1 MANAHPPAAFLDA
14 VRPLRAAFPE
24 APSPYRLPLTTNT
37 FGDAEIAAALEAL
50 VRGPMT
56 LGPRVAAF
64 EAAFAAAHDAPDAV
78 FCNSGSS
85 ANLLAMAV
93 LARPQGPDAGP
104 ALQPGD
110 EVVVPAVTWST
121 TLWPV
126 AQVGCVP
133 VLADVDPATL
143 NVTVAS
149 IERALSPR
157 TRAVFLAHILGN
169 PAPIQEIADLCRQ
182 RGLILVEDV
191 CESLDADVDG
201 KRCGTFGRMGTF
213 SFYFSHHI
221 CTVEGGMV
229 VCQDAADGDRL
240 RIQRAHG
247 WTRNLPAPSKAA
259 WESRYPD
266 VDPRFLFVD
275 SGYNLRPTDLQAAI
289 GLVQLER
296 RHAFLASR
304 RRAAARWMAA
314 RDRHPA
320 VFLPMRVA
328 PGSSHFA
335 LPLVLQPGLHR
346 AELAAFLERHGV
358 ENRPLVAGNL
368 ARQPA
373 LQHVTHR
380 IAGPLVGADVVHDR
394 AMYVGIHP
402 GLAEADIEYL
412 CEVLD
417 RFAAAALA
425 GTGAGDAHAPGPGL
439 GVWAVAT

>member
-1 MANAHPPAAFLDA
+1 M
-14 VRPLRAAFPE
+14 
-24 APSPYRLPLTTNT
+24 
-37 FGDAEIAAALEAL
+37 EIAAALEAL

-56 LGPRVAAF
+56 MGPRVAAF
-64 EAAFAAAHDAPDAV
+64 EAAFARAHGCADAV
-78 FCNSGSS
+78 YCNSGSS

-104 ALQPGD
+104 VLLPGD
-110 EVVVPAVTWST
+110 EVIVPSVTWST

-126 AQVGCVP
+126 AQMGAVP

-149 IERALSPR
+149 VERAISPK
-157 TRAVFLAHILGN
+157 TRAVFIAHILGN
-169 PAPIQEIADLCRQ
+169 PAPIQEIAELCRQ

-191 CESLDADVDG
+191 CESLDAEIDG
-201 KRCGTFGRMGTF
+201 QRCGTFGRMGTF

-229 VCQDAADGDRL
+229 LCTDPADGDRL

-247 WTRNLPAPSKAA
+247 WTRNLPPASKAM
-259 WESRYPD
+259 WEQRNPD

-275 SGYNLRPTDLQAAI
+275 SGYNLRGTDVQAAI
-289 GLVQLER
+289 GLVQFDRRLE
-296 RHAFLASR
+296 FLQR
-304 RRAAARWMAA
+304 RREVADLWMAA
-314 RDRHPA
+314 RDRHPD

-335 LPLVLQPGLHR
+335 LPLVLQPGLTR
-346 AELAAFLERHGV
+346 ADLATFLERHGV

-373 LQHVTHR
+373 LQHVPHR
-380 IAGPLVGADVVHDR
+380 IAGPLTGADVVHER
-394 AMYVGIHP
+394 AMYIGIHP
-402 GLAEADIEYL
+402 SMADADANL
-412 CEVLD
+412 VVALLD
-417 RFAAAALA
+417 QFAAEVRSGRL
-425 GTGAGDAHAPGPGL
+425 TT
-439 GVWAVAT
+439 ATKDRA

>member
-1 MANAHPPAAFLDA
+1 MQNQSDSSNFCIPIAFVEAVASLRSAHPEP
-14 VRPLRAAFPE
+14 
-24 APSPYRLPLTTNT
+24 PSRYALPLTTNT

-64 EAAFAAAHDAPDAV
+64 EAAFASAHGAPDAV

-93 LARPQGPDAGP
+93 LARPQGPGVGP
-104 ALQPGD
+104 VLLPGD

-121 TLWPV
+121 TIWPV

-143 NVTVAS
+143 NVTVES
-149 IERALSPR
+149 VERALSPR
-157 TRAVFLAHILGN
+157 TKAVFLAHILGN
-169 PAPIQEIADLCRQ
+169 PAPIQAIAELCRA
-182 RGLILVEDV
+182 RALTLIEDV
-191 CESLDADVDG
+191 CESLDADAGGRLV
-201 KRCGTFGRMGTF
+201 GTFGRMGTF

-229 VCQDAADGDRL
+229 VCQDPADGDRL

-247 WTRNLPAPSKAA
+247 WTRNLPRASQAA
-259 WESRYPD
+259 WENRHPD

-275 SGYNLRPTDLQAAI
+275 TGYNLRATDVQAAI
-289 GLVQLER
+289 GLVQLAR
-296 RHAFLASR
+296 RQTFLKR
-304 RRAAARWMAA
+304 RREAGAAWAA
-314 RDRHPA
+314 VRDRFPD
-320 VFLPMRVA
+320 VYLPMQIA
-328 PGSSHFA
+328 SGSSQFA
-335 LPLVLQPGLHR
+335 LPIVLQPNLGVGR
-346 AELAAFLERHGV
+346 TDLAHFLESHGV

-373 LQHVTHR
+373 LAHVPHR
-380 IAGPLVGADVVHDR
+380 VAGPLPGADALHER

-402 GLAEADIEYL
+402 GLSDGDIALLAGLLE
-412 CEVLD
+412 
-417 RFAAAALA
+417 RFAVSA
-425 GTGAGDAHAPGPGL
+425 GGSS
-439 GVWAVAT
+439 